1 MSLFYSF
8 ENRLILQGR
17 LMTTTALRIGA
28 GRSLEPTGTDLP
40 VLRDALD
47 RPFVPGSSFKGV
59 LRSRIEAVLRSLAPD
74 GQEDRWA
81 CNPLD
86 DDKRCVRRGEIRTDQ
101 HKKWED
107 YTRADPVGI
116 GDLQARAEALEKDAR
131 EAARQQRKR
140 DYPGKDHFLAE
151 LVDEHS
157 CLACRLFGS
166 PWLASHVQVRDW
178 LVDETFWLG
187 QFQERDGV
195 AIDRDTET
203 ASEKKLYSYEVV
215 PTGTVFEG
223 VIITE
228 NAESWQL
235 GLLMAGLNEFE
246 HGSLALGGATSRGL
260 GGVTLAWQWP
270 ESRFIESRNLLD
282 YLEDPQA
289 GQSPEGLRDEWKS
302 AMLTKLRSMR
312 NGSAEKGG
320 A

>member
-1 MSLFYSF
+1 MSLFYDF
-8 ENRLILQGR
+8 ENRLVLQGR
-17 LMTTTALRIGA
+17 LITKTALRIGA

-40 VLRDALD
+40 VLRDALG

-59 LRSRIEAVLRSLAPD
+59 LRSRVEALLRALAPAD
-74 GQEDRWA
+74 QVERWA

-86 DDKRCVRRGEIRTDQ
+86 DDKRCITPKAIAAEKQRLKRQRDADQRLDDWVNNRTC
-101 HKKWED
+101 
-107 YTRADPVGI
+107 I
-116 GDLQARAEALEKDAR
+116 
-131 EAARQQRKR
+131 
-140 DYPGKDHFLAE
+140 
-151 LVDEHS
+151 
-157 CLACRLFGS
+157 ACHLFGS

-215 PTGTVFEG
+215 PAGTVFEG
-223 VIITE
+223 VIIVE
-228 NAESWQL
+228 NVAAWQL

-260 GGVTLAWQWP
+260 GGVTPEWQWSK
-270 ESRFIESRNLLD
+270 SRFIERGDLLA

-289 GQSPEGLRDEWKS
+289 GRSPEGLQGEWKN
-302 AMLTKLRSMR
+302 AMLTQLRSMR
-312 NGSAEKGG
+312 YNTEKGG
-320 A
+320 D